1 MSELGLVPKQHDGLG
16 LDGDVER
23 QLRDSD
29 RRPGVSSGVSP
40 EFEDEVAEA
49 SMSLLMATS

>member
-1 MSELGLVPKQHDGLG
+1 VSELGLVPKQHDGLG